1 MSRSALSR
9 SAVSR
14 PVLPLATVL
23 ALTAAPVAANPI
35 ADVICAPTNEM
46 TERLITQFGESR
58 IGTGVRDPEQVM
70 EIWAADD
77 GQSWTMVATYARGV
91 SCIVAMGEYWQT
103 SLPAD
108 PA

>member
-1 MSRSALSR
+1 
-9 SAVSR
+9 
-14 PVLPLATVL
+14 
-23 ALTAAPVAANPI
+23 
-35 ADVICAPTNEM
+35 
-46 TERLITQFGESR
+46 
-58 IGTGVRDPEQVM
+58 M

-103 SLPAD
+103 TLPAD

>member
-1 MSRSALSR
+1 MSRPALS
-9 SAVSR
+9 
-14 PVLPLATVL
+14 LAAIL
-23 ALTAAPVAANPI
+23 ALSAAPLAANPI
-35 ADVICAPTNEM
+35 AEVICAPTDEM

-58 IGTGVRDPEQVM
+58 VGTGVRDPEQVM

-91 SCIVAMGEYWQT
+91 SCIVAMGEHWQT
-103 SLPAD
+103 TLPTD

>member
-1 MSRSALSR
+1 MSRSALTRPTLSLAIVAL
-9 SAVSR
+9 SAV
-14 PVLPLATVL
+14 
-23 ALTAAPVAANPI
+23 PVAANPI
-35 ADVICAPTNEM
+35 AEVICAPTDEM
-46 TERLITQFGESR
+46 TARLTTQFGENR
-58 IGTGVRDPEQVM
+58 VATGVRNPEQVM